1 MAKKQTT
8 KKAAVASDK
17 PKAAATKKPAAK
29 KAEPRKVST
38 DTTPVKITITQP
50 YKSLKKDAVFTVS
63 EAVAV
68 ELCDNKKVAKRL

>member
-1 MAKKQTT
+1 MAKKQTI
-8 KKAAVASDK
+8 KKAVASDK

-29 KAEPRKVST
+29 KAEPRKIST
-38 DTTPVKITITQP
+38 DTTPVKITIIQS
-50 YKSLKKDAVFTVS
+50 YKLLKKDAVFTVS